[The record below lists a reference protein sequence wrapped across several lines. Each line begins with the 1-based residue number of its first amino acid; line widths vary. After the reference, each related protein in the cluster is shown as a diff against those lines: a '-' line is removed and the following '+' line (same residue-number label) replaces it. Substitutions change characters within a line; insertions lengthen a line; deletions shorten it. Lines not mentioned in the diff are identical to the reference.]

1 MKKMIQAKY
10 LVILM
15 IFSIALLYANQP
27 NVTLFNAEIEIGQPA
42 PKDLIA
48 SKSITYVDEIA
59 TEQAKE
65 QALKEVKNVYD
76 QDLTVFE
83 SQRDEL
89 KRFITALI
97 KSKTAYDEASDK
109 TAFLKTINNPYN
121 LTIAEIELLINIT
134 TAELTRTLD
143 YVTNVL
149 GNIYE
154 GGVREENLETAKES
168 LSNDS
173 NLYLLPSSIRSI
185 LIPKIKDN
193 IGVNE
198 TLNKEETEKQMNQTL
213 SNVQVVYKKIQKDDV
228 IARQDDLITEDHY
241 QALAAL
247 DMTSSDIAW
256 GTFLRAYPGVLMF
269 LLIFHLFCLK
279 FLSDKLLTIKNYVFT
294 LTTITGVVLFSNIIH
309 GISYAFIPYIT
320 ALIVFAVFW
329 GRTFIQGPGILMGYL
344 TFGDDHIYM
353 MICVLIT
360 LCLSFLYHD
369 FRRFTDAI
377 KTSTKI
383 GLIISLAHLI
393 LFFTFEN
400 KLLIEDSLQL
410 LGTGILAGI
419 IANGLIPLIENFL
432 GMATIYKLTELNK
445 YDHPILEELYRKA
458 KGTYDH
464 SRNVSHLCSSA
475 SNRIGTNTL
484 LLKVASLYHDI
495 GKMDKPEYF
504 IENSNP
510 AHNIHDTISPLESAE
525 IIIGHAT
532 RSVELCRKH
541 NIPKEV
547 IDLIETHH
555 GDTELLHF
563 YQKALEQGM
572 DVSIDQFRYTT
583 PTPKTKEQGILML
596 ADSTEAYSRQ
606 LQYSSKEELE
616 KQIRSFIYKKVG
628 QGTLRD
634 CMLSVKDVEICIEEF
649 TDCVYATRHQRIPY
663 KIDKV
668 SPNGE

>member
-1 MKKMIQAKY
+1 MRRMFQVKY
-10 LVILM
+10 IAILM

-27 NVTLFNAEIEIGQPA
+27 NVTLFNAEIEVGLPA

-48 SKSITYVDEIA
+48 SKSVTYVDEIA
-59 TEQAKE
+59 TQQSKE
-65 QALKEVKNVYD
+65 EALKEVKNVYD

-83 SQRDEL
+83 SQKEEL
-89 KRFITALI
+89 KKFISNLI
-97 KSKTAYDEASDK
+97 KSKIKYDEAEDK
-109 TAFLKTINNPYN
+109 KAVLSTINNPYN
-121 LTIAEIELLINIT
+121 LSIEEMELLINIT
-134 TAELTRTLD
+134 TAELTRSLD
-143 YVTNVL
+143 YVTSVL
-149 GNIYE
+149 EKLYKSGI
-154 GGVREENLETAKES
+154 REDNLETAKET
-168 LSNDS
+168 LTNDS
-173 NLYLLPSSIRSI
+173 NLYLLPSGIRVI
-185 LIPKIKDN
+185 LVPKIKEN
-193 IGVNE
+193 MVVNE
-198 TLNKEETEKQMNQTL
+198 TLNKEETDKQMNQTL
-213 SNVQVVYKKIQKDDV
+213 SNVQVVYKKIQKDEV
-228 IARQDDLITEDHY
+228 IARQDDIITEEQY
-241 QALAAL
+241 QALSAL

-256 GTFLRAYPGVLMF
+256 GTFFRAYPSVLMF
-269 LLIFHLFCLK
+269 LLIFHLFCVSFLADK
-279 FLSDKLLTIKNYVFT
+279 FLSIKNYLFT
-294 LTTITGVVLFSNIIH
+294 LTTITGVVLFSNMIH
-309 GISYAFIPYIT
+309 GIAYAFIPYIT

-344 TFGDDHIYM
+344 TFGDDHLYM

-377 KTSTKI
+377 KTSTLI
-383 GLIISLAHLI
+383 GLIISLAHFI
-393 LFFTFEN
+393 LFFTFED
-400 KLLIEDSLQL
+400 KILIEDSIQL
-410 LGTGILAGI
+410 IGTGILAGI

-495 GKMDKPEYF
+495 GKMDKPEYY

-510 AHNIHDTISPLESAE
+510 DHNIHDTITPLESAE
-525 IIIGHAT
+525 IIIGHAL
-532 RSVELCRKH
+532 RSVQLCRKH

-555 GDTELLHF
+555 GDTKLLHF

-572 DVSIDQFRYTT
+572 DVSIEQFQYPT
-583 PTPKTKEQGILML
+583 PTPKSKEQGILML
-596 ADSTEAYSRQ
+596 ADSVEAYSRQ
-606 LQYSSKEELE
+606 LHYPSKDELE
-616 KQIRSFIYKKVG
+616 KQIRTFIFRKAE
-628 QGTLRD
+628 QGALRD
-634 CMLSVKDVEICIEEF
+634 CLLSVKDIEICIEEF

-663 KIDKV
+663 STDKV
-668 SPNGE
+668 DKK